1 MSRSVP
7 REAVVVERLMETPD
21 IFTLRLEYV
30 DEDHRRAFEFQPGQF
45 NMLYLHGVGEIPIS
59 IVSDP
64 EDTHCFDHS
73 IRAAGRVTGGLFS
86 LRAGDRL
93 GIRGPFGRGWPLA
106 EAEGK
111 DLIIVTGGLGCAPAV
126 SLINY
131 VMRRRER
138 YGRITL
144 LQGVRHAQDLI
155 WRKHYDAWAAQPDT
169 QVLLAADLSQEGARF
184 QEGPVVEFF
193 SRLMLEPARS
203 IAMLSGPE
211 LMLMDAIAQ
220 LRELGLGDRDIWL
233 GLERNMPCGNG
244 LCGHCQIGPLFVC
257 KDGPV
262 FCYPEIADFFGI
274 RGF

>member
-1 MSRSVP
+1 MSGSVP
-7 REAVVVERLMETPD
+7 REVVVVERLPEAPD

-30 DEDHRRAFEFQPGQF
+30 DEDHRKAFEFQPGQF
-45 NMLYLHGVGEIPIS
+45 NMLYLHGVGEVPLS

-64 EDTHCFDHS
+64 EDRHCFDHS
-73 IRAAGRVTGGLFS
+73 IRAAGRVTEGLLS
-86 LRAGDRL
+86 LKAGDRL

-144 LQGVRHAQDLI
+144 LQGVRHTHDFI
-155 WRKHYDAWAAQPDT
+155 WRERYDAWAAQPDT
-169 QVLLAADLSQEGARF
+169 QVLLAADLPQEGARF

-193 SRLMLEPARS
+193 THLMLEPGRS

-233 GLERNMPCGNG
+233 SLERNMPCGNG

-262 FCYPEIADFFGI
+262 FCYPEVADFFGI